1 MRVLLAD
8 DHPLFVDGLRNL
20 LTAHHVDTVG
30 VARDGLEALEQAR
43 ALRPDLIL
51 MDIHMPRLDGLAAL
65 RLIKAE
71 MPDVRIVMLT
81 MSAEDEEL
89 FEAIKGGACGY
100 LLKTQDTD
108 AFFSLLQDVGRG
120 EVALSPG
127 LAGRILQE
135 FKRRTDAP
143 HGIPAPI
150 PGTPLSP
157 REMQV
162 LTLVASGLTYK
173 EAGAKLF
180 LSERTIKYHMAE
192 IVARL
197 HLENRSQAIDYAKRA
212 GLV

>member
-1 MRVLLAD
+1 MFL
-8 DHPLFVDGLRNL
+8 DGLRNL
-20 LTAHHVDTVG
+20 LAAHHVETVG
-30 VARDGLEALEQAR
+30 VARDGIEALDQAR

-51 MDIHMPRLDGLAAL
+51 MDIHMPQLDGLAAL
-65 RLIKAE
+65 RLIKAVLPE
-71 MPDVRIVMLT
+71 TKVVMLT

-108 AFFSLLQDVGRG
+108 TFFSQLQDVAHG
-120 EVALSPG
+120 EVVLSPG

-135 FKRRTDAP
+135 FKRRTTTSP
-143 HGIPAPI
+143 GIAEPE
-150 PGTPLSP
+150 PGASLTA

-173 EAGAKLF
+173 EAGTRLF
-180 LSERTIKYHMAE
+180 LSDRTIKYHMAE

-197 HLENRSQAIDYAKRA
+197 HVENRTQAIDYARRA